1 MLHCDCWKNI
11 SECWVVWS
19 HINLINN
26 HILGYNRI
34 SYGSIAKIG
43 CLDSLEA
50 NCNPFPYERWAEGLV
65 ATTISDN
72 HHDSD
77 HKQPP
82 VEFRGELPF
91 EKLIKLQ
98 GGKHGIFQSFQNS
111 SKMCLSS
118 FSCTKIFHE
127 TNNPVTL
134 IISNSSTIP
143 KFSEQGATATQILTF
158 K

>member
-82 VEFRGELPF
+82 VEFRGGDDSPRDAQHNHVMDQWRRLELPLKGF
-91 EKLIKLQ
+91 YFIPTCKIIFYSLIYY
-98 GGKHGIFQSFQNS
+98 
-111 SKMCLSS
+111 
-118 FSCTKIFHE
+118 KIAIKGL
-127 TNNPVTL
+127 VL
-134 IISNSSTIP
+134 ITH
-143 KFSEQGATATQILTF
+143 
-158 K
+158 